1 MNQFVS
7 DKPLW
12 VVCWQPSGQFLKLI
26 VNLVKLQQIKIVSS
40 DFGETTSPSQFPVL
54 LFQEPTV
61 KTNIEMFQEFKT
73 LRLWN
78 SARPVSRERMLLIL
92 LIQSQ
97 TWKEFSANKI
107 CTDETTPWLSPRTST
122 VLLNMY
128 LWCDVMWCGLTVTI
142 HRKGFNLLK
151 ASKGS

>member
-7 DKPLW
+7 DKPWW

-26 VNLVKLQQIKIVSS
+26 VNLVKVQQIKIVSS

-73 LRLWN
+73 LRL
-78 SARPVSRERMLLIL
+78 
-92 LIQSQ
+92 
-97 TWKEFSANKI
+97 
-107 CTDETTPWLSPRTST
+107 
-122 VLLNMY
+122 
-128 LWCDVMWCGLTVTI
+128 
-142 HRKGFNLLK
+142 
-151 ASKGS
+151 